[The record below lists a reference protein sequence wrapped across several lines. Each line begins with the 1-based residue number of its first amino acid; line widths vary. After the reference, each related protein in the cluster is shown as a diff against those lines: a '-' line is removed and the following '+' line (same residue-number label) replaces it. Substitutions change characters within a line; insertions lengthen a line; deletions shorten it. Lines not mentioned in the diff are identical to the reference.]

1 LPLGFNQ
8 HDALFA
14 ANQMPNFTL
23 KRKLDR
29 KATGKFF
36 VTILWQA
43 WTFLGNKNCSNTEST
58 EENQSYIFLNIQSN
72 LFKYFNI
79 SLLCFFFLIV

>member
-1 LPLGFNQ
+1 VAGVDIFGQ
-8 HDALFA
+8 QD
-14 ANQMPNFTL
+14 
-23 KRKLDR
+23 
-29 KATGKFF
+29 
-36 VTILWQA
+36 
-43 WTFLGNKNCSNTEST
+43 CSNTEST